1 MGSSNQPISP
11 TTQILN
17 KGVASSSD
25 SNGNATW
32 TFPSPPSGMT
42 WTGTLTCSSAP
53 GGAVFTVSVGATN
66 WGTFGGNSVFG
77 PVQLLGQGSDQ
88 LVVNASGLTPST
100 TYEMYLLGS
109 SDGSINVAPIWPD
122 PTSSALTAQFIGGAS
137 DIIVT
142 TGTALT
148 STNSIIFNAPLS
160 VTVQGVGV
168 VLGASASTQV
178 VTVTVA
184 NATTGQSHTLQTA
197 NTILSG
203 LTVGNNNEFYF
214 PVVVASGQTLLVEI
228 KSVPNLTTGIQ
239 VIGYNYS
246 PSIMIQNT
254 PNGSFDVVE
263 YGGSKSLTGTFVS
276 GTNANILNVPPSG
289 FAYRLHA
296 MFINGNQTYGGGG
309 TAIIYGPAGVAIG
322 SMVIVNTAGGTT
334 VGSLAGYTSL
344 GGQLATGVVS
354 ITAIVG
360 LSASIPIGV
369 TYDIVA
375 IPAIS

>member
-17 KGVASSSD
+17 KGIASSSD

-88 LVVNASGLTPST
+88 LVVTASGLTPST

-142 TGTALT
+142 TGTTLT
-148 STNSIIFNAPLS
+148 SAYSIIFNAPLS
-160 VTVQGVGV
+160 VTVQGIGV

-178 VTVTVA
+178 VTVSVA
-184 NATTGQSHTLQTA
+184 NASTGQSHTLQTA
-197 NTILSG
+197 STILSG
-203 LTVGNNNEFYF
+203 STVGNNNEFYF

-228 KSVPNLTTGIQ
+228 KSVPNLTTEIQ

-254 PNGSFDVVE
+254 PNGSLDVVE
-263 YGGSKSLTGTFVS
+263 YGGLKVASGSFIS
-276 GTNANILNVPPSG
+276 GTNANLLAAPASG

-296 MFINGNQTYGGGG
+296 LFINGSLANAGGGI
-309 TAIIYGPAGVAIG
+309 AIIYGPAGVAVG
-322 SMVIVNTAGGTT
+322 SMVITPTTGGTT
-334 VGSLAGYTSL
+334 SGTIAGYSFL

-360 LSASIPIGV
+360 LLGSIPIGV